1 MKKILLV
8 FASYPDAR
16 QIFFDQYMSP
26 RNKEYAKI
34 HNFEYVEIKEN
45 IKKFRNNFT
54 WLKFKYVLDLIENGD
69 LNEGDIIT
77 HLDADM
83 CIAKTKISYVTNKSF
98 GYSIDSGNTHCMGSY
113 SIKVNDWSKNLIK
126 NILSEDRYNK
136 LNNLVSK
143 HERTGIVNS
152 FWHDFREQASWYS
165 LAGIKRHSDKSFW
178 EIDNYGW
185 HSDKNE
191 FTLYSIEELYD
202 NVEIFPTEWNV
213 TEIKG
218 ESNCEYLINEVK
230 TEDVFIRHFA
240 GGQQWRKEWFN

>member
-16 QIFFDQYMSP
+16 QTFFDQYMSP

-83 CIAKTKISYVTNKSF
+83 CIAKTEISYVTNKSF

-113 SIKVNDWSKNLIK
+113 SIIVND
-126 NILSEDRYNK
+126 
-136 LNNLVSK
+136 
-143 HERTGIVNS
+143 
-152 FWHDFREQASWYS
+152 
-165 LAGIKRHSDKSFW
+165 
-178 EIDNYGW
+178 
-185 HSDKNE
+185 
-191 FTLYSIEELYD
+191 
-202 NVEIFPTEWNV
+202 
-213 TEIKG
+213 
-218 ESNCEYLINEVK
+218 
-230 TEDVFIRHFA
+230 
-240 GGQQWRKEWFN
+240 